1 MSATF
6 ARFFSLLTSL
16 EREYG
21 LSSLDVSSRAV
32 FDFIVQRQADGT
44 HPSAD
49 DVLAA
54 NIVSRA
60 TAYRRLTALR
70 DSGLIEAKI
79 EGGRTVYSVSARL
92 NGFGSDVARLLRRA
106 APDDRRA
113 LHE

>member
-70 DSGLIEAKI
+70 DAGLIEAKI
-79 EGGRTVYSVSARL
+79 EGADGLQRL
-92 NGFGSDVARLLRRA
+92 GAPERVRLRRRA
-106 APDDRRA
+106 AASARCA
-113 LHE
+113 